1 MSNSNRHYSNNH
13 ISYVGADSL
22 KVSAS
27 PNRFGEIY
35 FSLESAG
42 SVTDFADD
50 YTTEKS
56 HTGFFVSNTFSVT
69 YEQAKQIINAL
80 SELVDSH
87 EEAKA
92 LAQLDSMRD
101 DDGSISAL
109 PVDME
114 EVEI

>member
-1 MSNSNRHYSNNH
+1 
-13 ISYVGADSL
+13 VGADSL

-27 PNRFGEIY
+27 PSQFDGEMY
-35 FSLESAG
+35 FSLESSG
-42 SVTDFADD
+42 SVTDFNDD
-50 YTTEKS
+50 YTEKS
-56 HTGFFVSNTFSVT
+56 HVGFFVSNTISVT
-69 YEQAKQIINAL
+69 YEQAKKIINAL

-101 DDGSISAL
+101 D
-109 PVDME
+109 ME